1 MKRNQQHWSVVDDN
15 DNDFNGNND
24 GDDSNNDNDNHDGDD
39 SNDNIDDDG
48 STNLPTIQAATFDI
62 LR

>member
-15 DNDFNGNND
+15 DNDFNVNDNNND
-24 GDDSNNDNDNHDGDD
+24 FNDDGDNSNN
-39 SNDNIDDDG
+39 NIDDDG
-48 STNLPTIQAATFDI
+48 STNLPTIEAATFDI